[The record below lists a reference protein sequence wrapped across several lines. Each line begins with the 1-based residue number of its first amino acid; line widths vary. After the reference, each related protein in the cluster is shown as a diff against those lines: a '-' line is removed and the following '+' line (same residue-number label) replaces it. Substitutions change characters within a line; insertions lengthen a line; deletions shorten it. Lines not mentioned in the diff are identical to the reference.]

1 MADPASWL
9 LLEYLRDRVL
19 LIRQDDG
26 YYTDLG
32 AGEVVIDDD
41 LKDDTGDKPVT
52 IIEVSTIDPTKQA
65 SSQTHSD
72 INATIEFA
80 VPRGMDSI
88 ENPKRLLHRARADIV
103 RCIKT
108 ASKRALPDFLRA
120 AVDVGS
126 ARLFADV
133 DNAGNAFVIAQVDVR
148 AYLTEIESPTP

>member
-52 IIEVSTIDPTKQA
+52 IIDVSTISPTTQ
-65 SSQTHSD
+65 SPGQTHSD
-72 INATIEFA
+72 IRATIEFA
-80 VPRGMDSI
+80 VPRGMDAI
-88 ENPKRLLHRARADIV
+88 TNPKRLLHRARADLV
-103 RCIKT
+103 RCIKS
-108 ASKRALPDFLRA
+108 APKRALPDFLRA
-120 AVDVGS
+120 EVEIGD

-148 AYLTEIESPTP
+148 ARLTELASPTP